1 MSTCTLT
8 VSEDKKYIVMKVV
21 GDVNSV
27 DMIQHNLEAHKLA
40 RSLNLKSFLLDMTEA
55 TNVNK
60 VFENY
65 DFVYNTVSKSR
76 ELIPHVRVAM
86 VIRHGDHSHD
96 FIETL
101 ANNAGNHLETFHD
114 IQEAVRFLTQQGG

>member
-1 MSTCTLT
+1 
-8 VSEDKKYIVMKVV
+8 
-21 GDVNSV
+21 
-27 DMIQHNLEAHKLA
+27 
-40 RSLNLKSFLLDMTEA
+40 MTEA

-114 IQEAVRFLTQQGG
+114 IQEAVRFLTQQGS